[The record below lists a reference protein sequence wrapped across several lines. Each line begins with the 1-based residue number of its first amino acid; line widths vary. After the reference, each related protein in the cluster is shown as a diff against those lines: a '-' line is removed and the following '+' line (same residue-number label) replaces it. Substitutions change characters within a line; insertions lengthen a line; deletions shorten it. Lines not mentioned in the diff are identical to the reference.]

1 MFVGPKIKIAQR
13 YGQNG
18 SLGNS
23 LNLFEEMIVNT
34 DVITMKMGCEGID
47 ELRTRE
53 DEGGD
58 EPRYYNSGR
67 WMKGVKE

>member
-1 MFVGPKIKIAQR
+1 
-13 YGQNG
+13 
-18 SLGNS
+18 
-23 LNLFEEMIVNT
+23 MIVNT